1 MTQLTKSQIKQL
13 KDSLQ
18 QRRDQLRGQILE
30 VLDRT
35 GEHPYGELAG
45 IPDVGD
51 ASVADLL
58 IDIDNAMVHRDVEE
72 IREIEAALERMDQ
85 EDYGNCMDCGLA
97 IEFERLQAFPA
108 ARRCLR
114 CQDQYEKTHIHD
126 TTPTL

>member
-1 MTQLTKSQIKQL
+1 MIQLDENQIRQL
-13 KDSLQ
+13 KDALQ
-18 QRRDQLRGQILE
+18 QRREMLRGQIME

-35 GEHPYGELAG
+35 GEHPYGELAD

-58 IDIDNAMVHRDVEE
+58 IDLDNALVHRDVEE
-72 IREIEAALERMDQ
+72 TREIEAALERI
-85 EDYGNCMDCGLA
+85 ERGDYGNCIDCGLA

-108 ARRCLR
+108 AKRCLP
-114 CQDQYEKTHIHD
+114 CQGQYEKTHIHD